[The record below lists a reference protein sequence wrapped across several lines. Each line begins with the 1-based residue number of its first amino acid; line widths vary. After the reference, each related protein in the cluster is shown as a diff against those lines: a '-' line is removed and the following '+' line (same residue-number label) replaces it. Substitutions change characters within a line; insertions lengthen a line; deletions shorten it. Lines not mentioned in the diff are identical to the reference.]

1 MFSYLTEA
9 LMCFFLALAYSGTK
23 APLKTSSLIFN
34 QLCVAT
40 MLIVYAYEKCVLFLH
55 VTKCVTQLCIYIM
68 HLKEYTFFIYIYE
81 ISLLFYQLRQ
91 VTHFINSAEVAS
103 CAQHYLIFCKYVQ
116 FSVLLS
122 TNVSLSSAVLD
133 PHVLALDKRKCI
145 LERERVG

>member
-1 MFSYLTEA
+1 
-9 LMCFFLALAYSGTK
+9 
-23 APLKTSSLIFN
+23 
-34 QLCVAT
+34 

-145 LERERVG
+145 LEREREMDKQRKMDRHTKRHCNSMRFFLCNSNVLCQDTNLKQS